1 MPKKKISKIKESKKE
16 KPESKKISAQEFEK
30 KILEFAD
37 SGMTSEKIGEALRKE
52 GVHPKEH
59 NKKISKVLKENNKYI
74 NPDLKNIEEK
84 LNKIIKHYEKNKQ
97 DKKSMR
103 EKDRVFAQL
112 RIAKAYFS
120 K

>member
-1 MPKKKISKIKESKKE
+1 MPEKKISKNKESKKV
-16 KPESKKISAQEFEK
+16 KPESKKISIQEFEK
-30 KILEFAD
+30 KILELAD

-52 GVHPKEH
+52 GIHSKDH
-59 NKKISKVLKENNKYI
+59 NKKISKILKENNKYV
-74 NPDLKNIEEK
+74 NPDLKNIGEK
-84 LNKIIKHYEKNKQ
+84 LQKIIKHYENNKQ